1 MDRKLLLAPLTMF
14 AISAVLGAGCGDN
27 SDPQG
32 SSTPTP
38 ATVELAATPTLEPVA
53 KEVSGLIEIDE
64 AKLIEIQTA
73 LHEGATTESFQF
85 TLDAN
90 IQASV
95 AGIAL
100 DMPVVA
106 EGVFTPPGRSR
117 TSLSIDMGFVSFET
131 QTITAD
137 GVAYYTDPQT
147 MEWMLSPD
155 AGGLL
160 TSPHMM
166 VAVALEIARSME
178 VVGQE
183 AIGDLPVLHLTVKN
197 APGLLS
203 EYLENTATVDIW
215 VSLEDMLLQRVRI
228 EGNIALS
235 DLGNQ
240 FHSQIGE
247 GPASFVATVSL
258 FNHGQSVVV
267 ETPIV
272 ETVLVDG
279 RLPGTKVH
287 EQINLVIDFGES
299 HPAYKSVPATSGWH
313 YGPPDAPA
321 TWGVHTAFIAD
332 EVLLQNLAQGGIGLH
347 YNCPEGCPEVVVAFT
362 GLADRYPKIVVSPYE
377 GMAQK
382 IAVTAW
388 TYIDQ
393 MDALDLDR
401 IQLFINAHHNSE
413 RAPEFFKP

>member
-1 MDRKLLLAPLTMF
+1 MVF
-14 AISAVLGAGCGDN
+14 AISAVLGVGCGDKGD
-27 SDPQG
+27 SHG
-32 SSTPTP
+32 SLTPSP
-38 ATVELAATPTLEPVA
+38 APVELAETPTLEPVA
-53 KEVSGLIEIDE
+53 KEISDLIEIDE
-64 AKLIEIQTA
+64 ARLIEIQTA
-73 LHEGATTESFQF
+73 LNDAATTEPFQF
-85 TLDAN
+85 TLEAN

-95 AGIAL
+95 SGIAL
-100 DMPVVA
+100 DMPVTA
-106 EGVFTPPGRSR
+106 EGVFTPPDRSK
-117 TSLSIDMGFVSFET
+117 TSLSIDMGFVAFET

-137 GVAYYTDPQT
+137 GVEYYTDPLT
-147 MEWMLSPD
+147 MEWMISPD

-166 VAVALEIARSME
+166 VTIALEIARSME
-178 VVGQE
+178 MVGQE
-183 AIGDLPVLHLTVKN
+183 SIGDLSVLHLTTKN
-197 APGLLS
+197 ARGLLS
-203 EYLENTATVDIW
+203 EYTENTATVDIW

-258 FNHGQSVVV
+258 FNHGQPVVV
-267 ETPIV
+267 EAPTV

-279 RLPGTKVH
+279 RLPGTKIF

-321 TWGVHTAFIAD
+321 AWGVHTAFIAD
-332 EVLLQNLAQGGIGLH
+332 EVLLQNLAQGGVGLH
-347 YNCPEGCPEVVVAFT
+347 YNCPEGCPKIVTAFT
-362 GLADRYPKIVVSPYE
+362 ELAARYPKIVVSPYE
-377 GMAQK
+377 GMSQK
-382 IAVTAW
+382 ISITAW

-393 MDALDLDR
+393 MDTLDLDR